1 MHFISTTDVF
11 CHEKLLSI
19 ASKPCVCH
27 TYHLLVHVA
36 VSYESLACLA
46 LSSSICAI
54 TMQSLHSSALNSHFC
69 IDGCCA
75 ARRIAA
81 RLLAKRG
88 GMFREKL
95 EVTTG
100 ALIKLSAHE
109 PKGSDPAVVE
119 AAVRRDALQGLG
131 RLCAAAAQQN
141 ADNLLTSAVEHLL
154 R

>member
-1 MHFISTTDVF
+1 MQ
-11 CHEKLLSI
+11 
-19 ASKPCVCH
+19 
-27 TYHLLVHVA
+27 VA
-36 VSYESLACLA
+36 VIKECPSSLALR
-46 LSSSICAI
+46 SSLCGVN
-54 TMQSLHSSALNSHFC
+54 MQSLHSSALNSHFC
-69 IDGCCA
+69 TDGCCA

-88 GMFREKL
+88 GLFREKL

-100 ALIKLSAHE
+100 ALIKLSAQE

-141 ADNLLTSAVEHLL
+141 ADNLLTRAVEHLL